1 MSMSNTLR
9 EYIELQGIQY
19 DLVRHPRRFTSMETA
34 AAAHVTGDKLA
45 KSVVMEAKA
54 KDEYVMAVIPS
65 THHLHL
71 ETLRARFG
79 HPFDLVTETDIRRL
93 FKDCQ
98 LGSIPALGQAYGMK
112 VAVDETLLD
121 LDEIYFESGDHT
133 QLVHMSGQDFRALM
147 TQARHGHFGQH
158 V

>member
-9 EYIELQGIQY
+9 EYLEKQGTQY
-19 DLVRHPRRFTSMETA
+19 DLVRHPRTLTSMETA
-34 AAAHVTGDKLA
+34 AAARVAGDKLA
-45 KSVVMEAKA
+45 KSVVLEA

-65 THHLHL
+65 THHLRL
-71 ETLRARFG
+71 ETLRAGFF
-79 HPFDLVTETDIRRL
+79 HPFDLVTEKDIPRL
-93 FKDCQ
+93 FKDCE

-147 TQARHGHFGQH
+147 DKARRGHFGQH

>member
-1 MSMSNTLR
+1 MSMANSLR
-9 EYIELQGIQY
+9 DYLENQGTQY
-19 DLVRHPRRFTSMETA
+19 HLVRHPRTFTSMETA
-34 AAAHVTGDKLA
+34 AAAHVAGDKLA
-45 KSVVMEAKA
+45 KSVVLEA

-65 THHLHL
+65 THRLRS

-79 HPFDLVTETDIRRL
+79 HPFDLVTETDIGRL
-93 FKDCQ
+93 FKDCE
-98 LGSIPALGQAYGMK
+98 LGSVPALGQAYGMK

-147 TQARHGHFGQH
+147 AQAPSGQFGQH

>member
-1 MSMSNTLR
+1 MSISNTLR
-9 EYIELQGIQY
+9 EYLENQGTQY
-19 DLVRHPRRFTSMETA
+19 DLVRHPRTFTSMETA
-34 AAAHVTGDKLA
+34 AAAHVAGDKLA
-45 KSVVMEAKA
+45 KSVVLEA

-65 THHLHL
+65 THHLCL

-79 HPFDLVTETDIRRL
+79 HPFDLVTETDIGRL
-93 FKDCQ
+93 FKDCE
-98 LGSIPALGQAYGMK
+98 LGSTPALGQAYGMK

-147 TQARHGHFGQH
+147 DKARRGHLGQH

>member
-9 EYIELQGIQY
+9 EYLEKQGAQY
-19 DLVRHPRRFTSMETA
+19 DLVSHPRTLTSMETA
-34 AAAHVTGDKLA
+34 AAAHVAGDKLA
-45 KSVVMEAKA
+45 KSVVLEA

-65 THHLHL
+65 THHLRL
-71 ETLRARFG
+71 ETLRAWFG

-93 FKDCQ
+93 FKDCE
-98 LGSIPALGQAYGMK
+98 LGSIPALGQAFGMK
-112 VAVDETLLD
+112 VAVDKNLLG

-133 QLVHMSGQDFRALM
+133 QLVRMSGQDFRALM
-147 TQARHGHFGQH
+147 DQARGGYFGQH

>member
-1 MSMSNTLR
+1 MNMSNTLR
-9 EYIELQGIQY
+9 EYLDIQGTQY
-19 DLVRHPRRFTSMETA
+19 DLVRHPSTSTSMETA
-34 AAAHVTGDKLA
+34 AAAHVAGDKLA
-45 KSVVMEAKA
+45 KSVVLEA

-65 THHLHL
+65 THHLRL

-79 HPFDLVTETDIRRL
+79 HPFDLVTETDVHRL

-147 TQARHGHFGQH
+147 AQAPSGQFGQH

>member
-9 EYIELQGIQY
+9 EYLENQGTQY
-19 DLVRHPRRFTSMETA
+19 DLVRHPRTFTSMETA
-34 AAAHVTGDKLA
+34 AAAHVAGDKLA
-45 KSVVMEAKA
+45 KSVVLEA

-65 THHLHL
+65 THHLRL

-79 HPFDLVTETDIRRL
+79 HPFDLVTETDIGRL
-93 FKDCQ
+93 FKDCE
-98 LGSIPALGQAYGMK
+98 LGSTPALGQAYGMK
-112 VAVDETLLD
+112 VAIDETLLD

-133 QLVHMSGQDFRALM
+133 QLVRMSGQNFRALM
-147 TQARHGHFGQH
+147 AQARRGHFGQH

>member
-1 MSMSNTLR
+1 MSMANSLR
-9 EYIELQGIQY
+9 DYLENQGTQY
-19 DLVRHPRRFTSMETA
+19 DLVRHPRTFTSMETA
-34 AAAHVTGDKLA
+34 AAAHVAGDQLA
-45 KSVVMEAKA
+45 KSVVLEA

-65 THHLHL
+65 THRLRL
-71 ETLRARFG
+71 ETLRAGFG
-79 HPFDLVTETDIRRL
+79 HPFDLVSETDIGRL
-93 FKDCQ
+93 FKDCE
-98 LGSIPALGQAYGMK
+98 LGSVPALGQAYGMQ

-147 TQARHGHFGQH
+147 VQARRGPFGEH

>member
-9 EYIELQGIQY
+9 EYFELKGTQY
-19 DLVRHPRRFTSMETA
+19 DLVRHARTFTSVETA

-45 KSVVMEAKA
+45 KSVVLEA

-65 THHLHL
+65 THHLRL

-79 HPFDLVTETDIRRL
+79 HPFDLVTETDVHRL

-147 TQARHGHFGQH
+147 AQARHGHFGQH

>member
-9 EYIELQGIQY
+9 EYLDDHGTQY
-19 DLVRHPRRFTSMETA
+19 DLVHHPRTFTSMETA
-34 AAAHVTGDKLA
+34 AAAHVAGDKLA
-45 KSVVMEAKA
+45 KSVVLEA

-65 THHLHL
+65 THHLRL

-79 HPFDLVTETDIRRL
+79 HPFDLVTETDIGRL
-93 FKDCQ
+93 FKDCE
-98 LGSIPALGQAYGMK
+98 LGSTPALGQAYGMK
-112 VAVDETLLD
+112 VAIDETLLD

-133 QLVHMSGQDFRALM
+133 QLVRMSGQNFRALM
-147 TQARHGHFGQH
+147 AQARRGHFGQH